1 MKLKYKELYKN
12 ILKEYQQ
19 FSKCARL
26 HVAALLVNDGRI
38 LCCGYN
44 GTPAGQV
51 NCNELFKGEVI
62 NGVSHFYMRNTPTEE
77 WRETNEN
84 DWRAAHH
91 EFANKNELHAEQN
104 LLGQC
109 IQKNINVNGASIV
122 ISHEPCESCA
132 RLILAA
138 GIKHVLYVDK
148 YDRGSQG
155 IEFLTANGVKVE
167 QF

>member
-1 MKLKYKELYKN
+1 MKLKYKQLYKSV
-12 ILKEYQQ
+12 LKEYQQ

-26 HVAALLVNDGRI
+26 KVAALLVNDGRI

-44 GTPAGQV
+44 GTPTGQT
-51 NCNELFKGEVI
+51 NCNELFKSEDGK
-62 NGVSHFYMRNTPTEE
+62 FYLRETTNDD
-77 WRETNEN
+77 WREVSEA
-84 DWRAAHH
+84 DWKAIHH

-104 LLGQC
+104 MLGMC
-109 IQKNINVNGASIV
+109 LQKNIDVSDCSIV

-132 RLILAA
+132 RLIFAA

-148 YDRGSQG
+148 YDRGTKG
-155 IEFLTANGVKVE
+155 IDFLEANGVKVE